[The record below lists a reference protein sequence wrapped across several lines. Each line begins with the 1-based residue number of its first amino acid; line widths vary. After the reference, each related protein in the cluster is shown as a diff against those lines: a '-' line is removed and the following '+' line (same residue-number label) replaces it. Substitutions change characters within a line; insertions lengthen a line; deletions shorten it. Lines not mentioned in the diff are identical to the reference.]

1 MASGAIFAR
10 GTLLKIGDGGGTE
23 AFTTIAEC
31 ITIAGPDLT
40 LDMIDVTSHDSS
52 NGARERIGGVI
63 DIGQITATI
72 NFIPTNAT
80 QNFTAGLI
88 HDYLNR
94 TKRDFQMVLPN
105 TGATVWAFTALVNKF
120 SVKAPHD
127 KQLTA
132 DITLMGTGY
141 PTLAG

>member
-10 GTLLKIGDGGGTE
+10 GTLLKLGDGGGTE
-23 AFTTIAEC
+23 AFTTIAEV
-31 ITIAGPDLT
+31 ITLAGPDLT
-40 LDMIDVTSHDSS
+40 LDVIDVTSHDSA
-52 NGARERIGGVI
+52 NGARERIGGLLDV
-63 DIGQITATI
+63 GQVTATI

-80 QNFTAGLI
+80 HNFTSGLI
-88 HDYLNR
+88 HDMLNR
-94 TKRDFQMVLPN
+94 TKRDFQIVFPN
-105 TGATVWAFTALVNKF
+105 GATTTWAFTALVNKF
-120 SVKAPHD
+120 SPKEEIA